1 MSRKKGGRRI
11 VDDVYS
17 NLNFVITWFVQHINL
32 VTIAHIAE
40 HLTSE
45 MFSPLQKCDFA
56 TIGMKTHSSPSIYQ
70 NDAKIMVSK
79 YMIKPKPQPTK
90 VLKVKMYFSSSF
102 MVGQGLHTLNYLIP
116 NLVSLIMPAS
126 SSTSVQYAICTKCT
140 TKDLQG

>member
-1 MSRKKGGRRI
+1 MSLHP
-11 VDDVYS
+11 YNS
-17 NLNFVITWFVQHINL
+17 
-32 VTIAHIAE
+32 
-40 HLTSE
+40 
-45 MFSPLQKCDFA
+45 DFT
-56 TIGMKTHSSPSIYQ
+56 TIGIKTHFSLSVHQ

-102 MVGQGLHTLNYLIP
+102 MLGQGLHTLNYLIP
-116 NLVSLIMPAS
+116 NLVSFIMPAS

>member
-1 MSRKKGGRRI
+1 MSFHP
-11 VDDVYS
+11 YNS
-17 NLNFVITWFVQHINL
+17 
-32 VTIAHIAE
+32 
-40 HLTSE
+40 
-45 MFSPLQKCDFA
+45 DFT
-56 TIGMKTHSSPSIYQ
+56 TIGINFKTHFSLSVHQ

-102 MVGQGLHTLNYLIP
+102 MLGQGLHTLNYLIP